1 MLQYWSV
8 VQCWCGLCC
17 IPLQCLALKGG
28 SFAQTSRVSVLDRH
42 TTLCHQA
49 LYSSDC
55 ESRVAGLPHHMK
67 EVVSLCGMGLL
78 HARACAAL
86 SSQA

>member
-49 LYSSDC
+49 LTVLTVKV
-55 ESRVAGLPHHMK
+55 ESPGSHTT
-67 EVVSLCGMGLL
+67 
-78 HARACAAL
+78 
-86 SSQA
+86 